1 MTWNGFLGI
10 VSFLFRVSARQLF
23 QETMNMDQQA
33 LQYEFYARYGGKD
46 ILRCIQCGTCSGSCP
61 LTDQMDHAPR
71 EVFALIRDIEMEAVL
86 RSNTPWFC
94 VSCYQCMVRC
104 PQNIPVT
111 DLMYGLKQMSVSHG
125 IVCKTN
131 KMPDL
136 YTAFSSEVK
145 RTGKMSETWLMM
157 RYGLKH
163 PFDIIAKA
171 VLALKLFKRKRFE
184 ILPKG
189 TKTPEYVRSLIQD
202 GPERKKET

>member
-1 MTWNGFLGI
+1 MDEQ
-10 VSFLFRVSARQLF
+10 QL
-23 QETMNMDQQA
+23 Q
-33 LQYEFYARYGGKD
+33 LEFYDGCGGRE

-71 EVFALIRDIEMEAVL
+71 ELFALIRDNEMEAAL
-86 RSNTPWFC
+86 SSNTQWFC

-125 IVCKTN
+125 LACKSH

-136 YTAFSSEVK
+136 YAAFSAEVK
-145 RTGKMSETWLMM
+145 RTGKMSEPLLMM

-163 PFDIIAKA
+163 PFDIATRA
-171 VLALKLFKRKRFE
+171 ALAIRLLKRGRLE
-184 ILPKG
+184 IFSKG
-189 TKTPEYVRSLIQD
+189 TKEPEHVRILMED
-202 GPERKKET
+202 GPERKKER